1 MDFIGYRCNRISQ
14 IQGHLDKGEAYC
26 GASAGLIK
34 EVLTAQEVV
43 QRLVKGYEKIVE
55 LLPQSLR

>member
-1 MDFIGYRCNRISQ
+1 MDFIGYRRNRISQ
-14 IQGHLDKGEAYC
+14 IEGHLDKGEAYC

-43 QRLVKGYEKIVE
+43 DRLV
-55 LLPQSLR
+55 LPQSLK